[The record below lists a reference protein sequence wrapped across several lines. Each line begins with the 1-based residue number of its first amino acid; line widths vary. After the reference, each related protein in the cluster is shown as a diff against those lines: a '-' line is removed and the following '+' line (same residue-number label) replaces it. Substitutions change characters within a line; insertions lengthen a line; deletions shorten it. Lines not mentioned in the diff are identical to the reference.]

1 MTDEEIIK
9 ALECCYTVGIP
20 CRECPFNGTEHCN
33 DELMGQYSL
42 DIIKRYRAE
51 IEQKDTE
58 IDILVRKTETLKD
71 EILELRTEIE
81 RLRGLIMLKRTYSYQ
96 GLE

>member
-1 MTDEEIIK
+1 MTDDEIIK
-9 ALECCYTVGIP
+9 ALELCGHCPEVCKKCPLSDEDENCSEILIK
-20 CRECPFNGTEHCN
+20 ECFGFV
-33 DELMGQYSL
+33 
-42 DIIKRYRAE
+42 KRQRAE

-58 IDILVRKTETLKD
+58 IDILIRKKETLKD
-71 EILELRTEIE
+71 EVSELRSEIE